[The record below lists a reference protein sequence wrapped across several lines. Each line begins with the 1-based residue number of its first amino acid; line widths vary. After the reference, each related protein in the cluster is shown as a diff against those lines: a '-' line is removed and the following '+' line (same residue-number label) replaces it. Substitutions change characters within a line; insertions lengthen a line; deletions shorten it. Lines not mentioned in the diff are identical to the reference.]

1 MLKPV
6 TGLLGGLLGL
16 AVALGAS
23 ATAFAQSESP
33 PAAQAET
40 QLVGFPVYSSDGQQ
54 LGQVVQVAMLDGK
67 LQGVR
72 AELGQFLGVGAATA
86 LISADIVDRKEDRLE
101 VMMTADDVR
110 KALTKSNSN
119 QNDSPR

>member
-33 PAAQAET
+33 PATQAET

-86 LISADIVDRKEDRLE
+86 LISADIVDRKADRLE
-101 VMMTADDVR
+101 VMMTAEDVR

-119 QNDSPR
+119 ENDSPR

>member
-6 TGLLGGLLGL
+6 TGLIAL
-16 AVALGAS
+16 AVALGAGV
-23 ATAFAQSESP
+23 TAFAQSEAP
-33 PAAQAET
+33 PTIEAEK

-67 LQGVR
+67 LRGVR

-86 LISADIVDRKEDRLE
+86 LISADIVDRKADRLE
-101 VMMTADDVR
+101 VMMTAEDVR
-110 KALTKSNSN
+110 KALTK
-119 QNDSPR
+119 